1 MPIAVVPV
9 GVTLVSGSGAF
20 RVVNGCANRNC
31 RTSIMPC
38 TDSYHEIETVVNC
51 HVGLKSGDGGRGGG
65 GGDRT
70 TRAYTQAHTPE
81 PATYDLDPLPVCL
94 LI

>member
-51 HVGLKSGDGGRGGG
+51 HVGLKSGDGGRGIE
-65 GGDRT
+65 
-70 TRAYTQAHTPE
+70 QHAHTHQH
-81 PATYDLDPLPVCL
+81 TLPQVRHM
-94 LI
+94 I